1 LPGSGYADFHILDRE
16 FASKVGILRRR
27 PVQRRFLAPQN
38 VHVLLSVRLLFARE
52 LWRLGRFA
60 PNVFLLDKTET
71 TDKVRLNCPNFNKSP
86 GADAMKNVY
95 EVLRQ
100 KELELSRLE
109 KEVEALRVAAP
120 LLSEDKEAGNDN
132 KPTLAATASQTPI
145 RIPQPAVNTAP
156 QAARAAGWED
166 TAKRWP

>member
-1 LPGSGYADFHILDRE
+1 
-16 FASKVGILRRR
+16 
-27 PVQRRFLAPQN
+27 
-38 VHVLLSVRLLFARE
+38 
-52 LWRLGRFA
+52 
-60 PNVFLLDKTET
+60 
-71 TDKVRLNCPNFNKSP
+71 
-86 GADAMKNVY
+86 MKNVY

-120 LLSEDKEAGNDN
+120 LLSEDKEASNDN
-132 KPTLAATASQTPI
+132 KPTLTTAAAAQQQPI

>member
-1 LPGSGYADFHILDRE
+1 
-16 FASKVGILRRR
+16 
-27 PVQRRFLAPQN
+27 
-38 VHVLLSVRLLFARE
+38 
-52 LWRLGRFA
+52 
-60 PNVFLLDKTET
+60 
-71 TDKVRLNCPNFNKSP
+71 
-86 GADAMKNVY
+86 MKNVY

-120 LLSEDKEAGNDN
+120 LLSEDKEAAGNEN
-132 KPTLAATASQTPI
+132 KPTLTSSAATQQPI
-145 RIPQPAVNTAP
+145 RIPQPAVSAAP

>member
-1 LPGSGYADFHILDRE
+1 
-16 FASKVGILRRR
+16 
-27 PVQRRFLAPQN
+27 
-38 VHVLLSVRLLFARE
+38 
-52 LWRLGRFA
+52 
-60 PNVFLLDKTET
+60 
-71 TDKVRLNCPNFNKSP
+71 
-86 GADAMKNVY
+86 MKNVY

-120 LLSEDKEAGNDN
+120 LLSEDKESGND
-132 KPTLAATASQTPI
+132 KPTLTSAPTAQQPI
-145 RIPQPAVNTAP
+145 RIPQPTVNVAP

>member
-1 LPGSGYADFHILDRE
+1 MRISIFSIANSLPKLGSLVADRFGANFIYTTKRARTVELE
-16 FASKVGILRRR
+16 ACLCVKNRRLS
-27 PVQRRFLAPQN
+27 RFDPD
-38 VHVLLSVRLLFARE
+38 
-52 LWRLGRFA
+52 
-60 PNVFLLDKTET
+60 VFLLDKTET
-71 TDKVRLNCPNFNKSP
+71 TDKVRLNCPYFYISP
-86 GADAMKNVY
+86 GAEAMKNVY

-132 KPTLAATASQTPI
+132 KPTLAATATQTPI